1 MGPIIIPSD
10 SVVLGNGDV
19 SILVPDYRQ
28 LPATSLPYFCASTM
42 RRVKRVMVL
51 TVLYIFNSC
60 AKIFKRA

>member
-1 MGPIIIPSD
+1 MEPIIIPSD

-28 LPATSLPYFCASTM
+28 LPAAPLPHFCSSTM

-51 TVLYIFNSC
+51 TMLYIFNSC